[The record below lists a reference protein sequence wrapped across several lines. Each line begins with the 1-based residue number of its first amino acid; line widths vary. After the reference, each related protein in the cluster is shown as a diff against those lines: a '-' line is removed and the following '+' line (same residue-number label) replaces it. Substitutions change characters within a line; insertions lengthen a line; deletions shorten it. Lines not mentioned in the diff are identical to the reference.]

1 MPSVRELSSI
11 SIPLSNTT
19 AFAPSPPK
27 LRVVTIGAG
36 FSGLIFAHKLQHE
49 RPELSAHIEHVI
61 YEKNGAIGGT
71 WLENEYPGVQ
81 NDVPA

>member
-1 MPSVRELSSI
+1 MVNE
-11 SIPLSNTT
+11 T
-19 AFAPSPPK
+19 AYKPQK

-49 RPELSAHIEHVI
+49 RPELQELIEHVV